1 MVQVPVVPDYLQ
13 GLTGDQRDIAVA
25 VTNLFRMYG
34 LESLAP
40 KIISF
45 VQAGMSAETISIEL
59 TQTPEYKQRFS
70 ANDARIKAGLPAL
83 SAAEYLATERAYR
96 QVMQAAGL
104 PVGFYDTSSDFTAW
118 LANDV
123 SPTEVK
129 ARVDAASEA
138 INSAPAET
146 LDYLKRWYGVGDLVA
161 FALDSKRAL
170 PLIEQRISAA
180 EAAATAGTQGVS
192 LGQDLA
198 EQIGRQGFSLAQLR
212 SGFSTVG
219 TDASALGKLADIY
232 GGAVTQDDLVKDVLL
247 QDSASGRKVRGL
259 ASQERAA
266 FSGTAGVGKAS
277 LGTQST
283 L

>member
-104 PVGFYDTSSDFTAW
+104 PIGFYDSSSDFTAW

-180 EAAATAGTQGVS
+180 EAAATAGPRVS
-192 LGQDLA
+192 PWA
-198 EQIGRQGFSLAQLR
+198 RISPNR
-212 SGFSTVG
+212 SAAKGSR
-219 TDASALGKLADIY
+219 SP
-232 GGAVTQDDLVKDVLL
+232 
-247 QDSASGRKVRGL
+247 SSVRGSQPWARMPRRW
-259 ASQERAA
+259 ASWPT
-266 FSGTAGVGKAS
+266 STGVRS
-277 LGTQST
+277 RRTT
-283 L
+283 W